1 MDTRIVLLSVVAA
14 VAAALFATGAADEGT
29 VTAKFSSTGTQLQTN
44 PVGTSGDYLV
54 VGEENGTIE
63 RGGGSHTWRCFW
75 MTPIIKQAWE
85 AQGYCIETDQDG
97 DQIVLKTTSK
107 GSDGAASGA
116 GEVILGT
123 GKYAGTTGKIAFTC
137 HLAGGASKYSANC
150 DAQVSYKT
158 PDKMPDKT
166 PEPEAKVA
174 EFYEL
179 AKPAGDGPFPAVVF
193 VAASTTST
201 PRRSSTSTA
210 SN

>member
-97 DQIVLKTTSK
+97 DQIVLKTTSE
-107 GSDGAASGA
+107 GSAAVGSGA
-116 GEVILGT
+116 GEVVMGA
-123 GKYAGTTGKIAFTC
+123 GKYAGITGKIAFTC
-137 HLAGGASKYSANC
+137 QFTGNINKYTVNC

-158 PDKMPDKT
+158 PARAAT
-166 PEPEAKVA
+166 VGETSARAAKVA
-174 EFYEL
+174 T
-179 AKPAGDGPFPAVVF
+179 
-193 VAASTTST
+193 STT
-201 PRRSSTSTA
+201 
-210 SN
+210 